1 MFSINHS
8 VYVGTASHLLDTVNS
23 SQNLSAQP
31 RSNMQ
36 AGLSRTAVR
45 PAVFTLLHAD
55 HAKTLRKSSVLFPSY
70 CPSSIQGQTRQF
82 YSLKTLTPPLLS
94 LAPLLPLS
102 SPCCHSFGPGS
113 AIPSRSP
120 CSNFPLVSLCLP
132 EALPSTKT
140 VRSESPPS
148 VSPAHPDSLFTVP
161 AHLPQCSTP
170 SPLLLSIPV
179 PWNHYTQCSEGLA
192 LPSLCHSVQATCPL
206 YQEHFLL

>member
-1 MFSINHS
+1 MKWHS
-8 VYVGTASHLLDTVNS
+8 QSSRISFLISGDTVRNNIEKAKQKQIIYFNIFLWS
-23 SQNLSAQP
+23 LSHFLGWHTYLY
-31 RSNMQ
+31 Q
-36 AGLSRTAVR
+36 ASFILTN
-45 PAVFTLLHAD
+45 
-55 HAKTLRKSSVLFPSY
+55 SY

-94 LAPLLPLS
+94 LAPLLPLR

-120 CSNFPLVSLCLP
+120 CSNFPRVSLCFP

-140 VRSESPPS
+140 VRFESPPS
-148 VSPAHPDSLFTVP
+148 VSPAHPDSLFTMP
-161 AHLPQCSTP
+161 AHLSQCPTP

-179 PWNHYTQCSEGLA
+179 LWNHYTQCSEGLA